1 VPDKPLL
8 ELLNSYLAI
17 EGLLQSRLITE
28 ETRRKAYLAL
38 KTLNLQFAQAL
49 DDSCASHLNHHNK
62 AA

>member
-28 ETRRKAYLAL
+28 DTRRKAYLAL
-38 KTLNLQFAQAL
+38 KTLNQQFSQAL
-49 DDSCASHLNHHNK
+49 DDYFAEESDHSK